1 MWYFMAHLLIIFN
14 QHDNLHQKILS
25 INAQLIISIL
35 MATFVYHL
43 LLGEL
48 SFIRQFIPTLQK
60 ETAYLIVWD
69 SFMTT
74 YLILTVCMFVS
85 IKSHEM

>member
-48 SFIRQFIPTLQK
+48 SLFVNLSPRSK
-60 ETAYLIVWD
+60 KKRLI
-69 SFMTT
+69 
-74 YLILTVCMFVS
+74 
-85 IKSHEM
+85 